1 MDTQKEALWHLI
13 DEQKGVLISTADDI
27 YDHPEWEGKEVHAA
41 SLLTG
46 LLKEMGF
53 AVELGVG
60 GLPTAFR
67 ARYQHEEGGPS
78 IGLLC
83 EYDALKDFGHGCGHH
98 LQGPAVIG
106 AAHALKEILT
116 DRPYQLVI
124 YGTPAEE
131 SFGGKINMLEA
142 GLFQDIDVALMMHGG
157 PYTQTDVKSLALSE
171 ILATFHGKSSHA
183 AIAPHKGR
191 SALDALLLAFNGI
204 EYLREHVP
212 DDVRMHYTIETLP
225 GPNNIVPDTAVGS
238 FCLRSYSREALDE
251 VVSRVRDILKGAAL
265 MAGVTVTMVDRPS
278 FDDKLPAPTLNAV
291 IMENAK
297 AAALQGLHR
306 LAKRQV
312 PRILAMSFTACP
324 APAPASSSFRKAR
337 QPIPRN
343 IWIMA
348 RMTWAM
354 PPSYMV
360 PRFLQ
365 ERLMT
370 SFAARISWTG
380 SKKIFK
386 RSLRNANDTQ

>member
-131 SFGGKINMLEA
+131 SFGGKINMLES
-142 GLFQDIDVALMMHGG
+142 V
-157 PYTQTDVKSLALSE
+157 
-171 ILATFHGKSSHA
+171 
-183 AIAPHKGR
+183 
-191 SALDALLLAFNGI
+191 
-204 EYLREHVP
+204 
-212 DDVRMHYTIETLP
+212 
-225 GPNNIVPDTAVGS
+225 
-238 FCLRSYSREALDE
+238 
-251 VVSRVRDILKGAAL
+251 
-265 MAGVTVTMVDRPS
+265 
-278 FDDKLPAPTLNAV
+278 
-291 IMENAK
+291 
-297 AAALQGLHR
+297 
-306 LAKRQV
+306 
-312 PRILAMSFTACP
+312 
-324 APAPASSSFRKAR
+324 
-337 QPIPRN
+337 
-343 IWIMA
+343 
-348 RMTWAM
+348 
-354 PPSYMV
+354 
-360 PRFLQ
+360 
-365 ERLMT
+365 
-370 SFAARISWTG
+370 
-380 SKKIFK
+380 KKI
-386 RSLRNANDTQ
+386 SADQ